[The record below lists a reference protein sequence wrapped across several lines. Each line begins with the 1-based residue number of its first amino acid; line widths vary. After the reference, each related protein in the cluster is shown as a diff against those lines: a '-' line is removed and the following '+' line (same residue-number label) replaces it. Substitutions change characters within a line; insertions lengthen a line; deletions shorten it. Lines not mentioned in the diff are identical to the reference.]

1 LILILMAKAALL
13 GLRFV
18 KDQSET
24 FFVIHSE
31 VEVRMNDEE
40 GGSRDQDRWP
50 QKPSPQLPEDGSQPM
65 PKLRRH

>member
-1 LILILMAKAALL
+1 MAKAALL

-40 GGSRDQDRWP
+40 GGSRDQVR
-50 QKPSPQLPEDGSQPM
+50 
-65 PKLRRH
+65 